1 MNQSAPA
8 IIGGALVLLVVLG
21 LVVLL
26 LRDFVRI
33 TLKIIALV
41 VILGAAAMWLGWL
54 DASLAADFLAV
65 VGEWVTSVYNSVADR
80 FSATPEVP

>member
-1 MNQSAPA
+1 M
-8 IIGGALVLLVVLG
+8 LVVLG

-41 VILGAAAMWLGWL
+41 VILGAVAMWFGWL
-54 DASLAADFLAV
+54 DSSLAVDFLAG
-65 VGEWVTSVYNSVADR
+65 VGEWVTSVYDSVAGR
-80 FSATPEVP
+80 FAGPTAAP